1 MKLKMA
7 GSRWRNWGEAGL
19 LEVSELKQSDPLN
32 GLHPPVYPLA
42 GRGARRVHA
51 QDIRLPKAALTGCSI
66 VTRNGKTEDDS
77 STNVAWGSSDPRSL
91 SVNHHS
97 MPGGVS
103 DQLLMASGRARSV
116 QSRICRQ
123 PGGVRLHMQRTTPAL
138 LHTSD
143 VQCTLHY
150 AVPHL
155 EISSRRN
162 KAKVSRNLGR
172 SSRL

>member
-1 MKLKMA
+1 MA

-19 LEVSELKQSDPLN
+19 LEVSDLKQSDLLN
-32 GLHPPVYPLA
+32 RLHPPVHPLA
-42 GRGARRVHA
+42 GRGTRRVHA
-51 QDIRLPKAALTGCSI
+51 TKDIRLPTAALTGCSI
-66 VTRNGKTEDDS
+66 VTRNGETEDAS

-91 SVNHHS
+91 SVNHPS

-123 PGGVRLHMQRTTPAL
+123 PGGVRLHMRRTTPAPQ
-138 LHTSD
+138 HTSD
-143 VQCTLHY
+143 VQCTQHY
-150 AVPHL
+150 AVPHV

-162 KAKVSRNLGR
+162 KANVTRNGGEASRR
-172 SSRL
+172 